1 MFLNLK
7 AIGECNTKYLD
18 IKSSWEDKAHHL
30 DGSDMPLPSPKE
42 KTQGSVWYFNN
53 VHAYQ

>member
-18 IKSSWEDKAHHL
+18 IDIRAL
-30 DGSDMPLPSPKE
+30 E
-42 KTQGSVWYFNN
+42 KIRRTT
-53 VHAYQ
+53 